1 MIAFCID
8 ASLDTGFGHFKRCL
22 SIANL
27 YIQNDKKCIF
37 IILNKKD
44 SLKLPKIKNCKI
56 NYLNSIKN
64 EDKIKEI
71 KVILKKQKISQI
83 VFDTYQLKKEIVSE
97 FKNYYTICFN
107 DFFNKNF
114 NADININPSLVSE
127 KYQKFKKNFY
137 VGSQFS
143 CIDDDYLKYRTFILN
158 KFDKKYKTKKKEKKV
173 LIYIGTFSSS
183 TNIYLKIFTI
193 LSDNKFNKFQFIFVI
208 GSNKLKNNFLQK
220 IKSKKKTNMKF
231 YGYVKKLSK
240 ILRNCNFAITGSGLI
255 NHEKLSLGI
264 PSISIIL
271 AANQMHSVKFFKEK
285 NFIRIFE
292 LKKFL
297 KINKTKLFKIID
309 QQKGYFYQRM
319 ELSDALGSR
328 RVYRLINNKKDLNL
342 TFRKANLGDVL
353 LYYKWANNHLV
364 RKNSL
369 TKKNISFETH
379 QKWFKKKLSQKMN
392 LLFVCVDENNLPLG
406 QIRYDYS
413 KTDNRYHI
421 DISVDEVFR
430 FQGLGNEIL
439 KKTLE
444 LIKSKQNII
453 NNLYSKVLSSNISSQ
468 KIFIKNNFKI
478 IKKNDSFILFKYM
491 NLYKYENS

>member
-8 ASLDTGFGHFKRCL
+8 ASLDSGFGHFKRCL

-27 YIQNDKKCIF
+27 YLKNDKKCSF

-44 SLKLPKIKNCKI
+44 SLKLPKIKNCKFS
-56 NYLNSIKN
+56 YLKSIKN
-64 EDKIKEI
+64 KDKIKEI
-71 KVILKKQKISQI
+71 KFILKKQKISQI
-83 VFDTYQLKKEIVSE
+83 VFDSYQFKKETVSE
-97 FKNYYTICFN
+97 FKNFLTVHFN
-107 DFFNKNF
+107 DFFSKNF
-114 NADININPSLVSE
+114 NANININPGLVSE
-127 KYQKFKKNFY
+127 KYLKSRKNLY
-137 VGSQFS
+137 LGSQFS
-143 CIDDDYLKYRTFILN
+143 CIEDDYLKYRTFLLKKFNKKHNSLN
-158 KFDKKYKTKKKEKKV
+158 KEKKIF
-173 LIYIGTFSSS
+173 IYIGTFSASMD
-183 TNIYLKIFTI
+183 IYYKIFI
-193 LSDNKFNKFQFIFVI
+193 MLLNKKFNKFQIVFVL
-208 GSNKLKNNFLQK
+208 GSNELKKKFLEK
-220 IKSKKKTNMKF
+220 IKFKKKHNMKF

-240 ILRNCNFAITGSGLI
+240 ILIDSNFAITGSGLI

-271 AANQMHSVKFFKEK
+271 AANQMQSVKFFKEK

-297 KINKTKLFKIID
+297 KLNTVKLFSIIN
-309 QQKGYFYQRM
+309 QKKEHFYKRM

-328 RVYRLINNKKDLNL
+328 RVYRLINNKNNLNL
-342 TFRKANLGDVL
+342 IFRKANLGDIL

-369 TKKNISFETH
+369 IKKYISFETH
-379 QKWFKKKLSQKMN
+379 QKWFRKKLSQKTN
-392 LLFVCVDENNLPLG
+392 LLFICADENNLPLG

-413 KTDNRYHI
+413 KMENRYYI

-439 KKTLE
+439 KRTLK
-444 LIKSKQNII
+444 LIQPKHNIT
-453 NNLYSKVLSSNISSQ
+453 NNLYSKVLPSNINSK

-478 IKKNDSFILFKYM
+478 IEKKDSIILFKYM
-491 NLYKYENS
+491 NL